1 MAKKELT
8 VKCPCCKKNFSYYAS
23 EFRPFCTERCKMI
36 DLGLW
41 VTESY
46 TVASNQPLSE
56 SDIETVIREQE
67 KIEYGEDQ

>member
-1 MAKKELT
+1 MAKKEIN
-8 VKCPCCKKNFSYYAS
+8 VKCPSCKNTFSYYAS

-56 SDIETVIREQE
+56 SDIETVLREQE
-67 KIEYGEDQ
+67 KEFYGEDH

>member
-1 MAKKELT
+1 
-8 VKCPCCKKNFSYYAS
+8 
-23 EFRPFCTERCKMI
+23 MI

-56 SDIETVIREQE
+56 SDIETVIKEQE
-67 KIEYGEDQ
+67 NKAYGEDH